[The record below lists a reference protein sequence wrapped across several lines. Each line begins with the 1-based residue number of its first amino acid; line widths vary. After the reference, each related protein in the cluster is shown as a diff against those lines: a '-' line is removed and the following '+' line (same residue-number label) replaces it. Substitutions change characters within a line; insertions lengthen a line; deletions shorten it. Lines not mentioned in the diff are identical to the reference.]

1 MALGKKK
8 IQMQGAA
15 GITATDH
22 FDIQIEDGISGSH
35 TIDFDIVPDWVWIKF
50 RNKTSNHYLFTS
62 MTGDKLL
69 NSNSD
74 ADLSSVGFMDE
85 NDWGSSSIT
94 FDNNLFGTNSNYVAW
109 AWKAANTTTTI
120 AANTVGNTIASD
132 VRVNQAAGFSI
143 VKYSGA
149 GATAS
154 VAHGLGVVPEL
165 IIIKNTNDAGNW
177 GVYTSVGGAQQKML
191 LNSNIAQHTSTT
203 WLNAPTS
210 SVINIQNDG
219 DSGLSGRDYI
229 AYCFHSVTGYQSIGS
244 YTGVTGDIEKDI
256 GFRPR
261 FIMIKNTSDSGNWEV
276 HDSVRHSTIN
286 TENGLS
292 KRLRWND
299 NSQEAP
305 FNNTPVFFRD
315 EGFTL
320 DSSVTNNTYIDYDK
334 NDDIFIYLAIA

>member
-22 FDIQIEDGISGSH
+22 FDIKIEDGISGSH

-109 AWKAANTTTTI
+109 AWKAGGAAASNTNGSTASQVSANT
-120 AANTVGNTIASD
+120 D
-132 VRVNQAAGFSI
+132 AGFSI
-143 VKYSGA
+143 VKYSGSDSN
-149 GATAS
+149 ATIG
-154 VAHGLGVVPEL
+154 HGLSSPPEF
-165 IIIKNTNDAGNW
+165 IMVKNISTSNNWCGSSDYIGWNNIFGFDYTLQARDFDFFLDTSPTSQVFSVKGNIGLVNDAGE
-177 GVYTSVGGAQQKML
+177 
-191 LNSNIAQHTSTT
+191 
-203 WLNAPTS
+203 
-210 SVINIQNDG
+210 
-219 DSGLSGRDYI
+219 DYI
-229 AYCFHSVTGYQSIGS
+229 AYCFHSVDGYQKVGS
-244 YTGVTGDIEKDI
+244 YTGVSGDIEVET

-261 FIMIKNTSDSGNWEV
+261 FIMIKNSSGTGNWEV

-299 NSQEAP
+299 NSAEAP

-315 EGFTL
+315 TGFTL
-320 DSSVTNNTYIDYDK
+320 DSSVTENTYIDYDK
-334 NDDIFIYLAIA
+334 NGDTFIYLAIA